1 MYKLLT
7 LLFITVFPAA
17 WNAQTIAP
25 YSCDNLT
32 VDSIFTCKT
41 NAQLISLT
49 VTNHDTTQTW
59 GPTFFAIMSPAGD
72 TVATY
77 VTCGCVVILRGK
89 TGTINFPA
97 RDTSFRVPARYC
109 CSLSMTGSNVICKK
123 TYNTCSFAGI
133 PTIAPGQG
141 AMKLFPNP
149 VQDNLTLDLG
159 TDPVSECHFVLM
171 NMQGQEILSE
181 ALVSEQSNV
190 SLAGISKGIYIVQLY
205 RNGVLTSSEKL
216 IRN

>member
-1 MYKLLT
+1 MNKLLI
-7 LLFITVFPAA
+7 LLFITAFPVA

-41 NAQLISLT
+41 NAQLISVM

-59 GPTFFAIMSPAGD
+59 GPTFFAIMNPAGD

-109 CSLSMTGSNVICKK
+109 CSLSLTGSNVICKK

-133 PTIAPGQG
+133 PTITPEEQ
-141 AMKLFPNP
+141 AMRLYPNP
-149 VQDNLTLDLG
+149 AQDNLMLDLG
-159 TDPVSECHFVLM
+159 KEPVSDCHFVLM

-181 ALVSEQSNV
+181 AVVSQQSNIN
-190 SLAGISKGIYIVQLY
+190 LAGISKGIYIVQLY
-205 RNGVLTSSEKL
+205 RNDVLTTSGKL